1 MSTGTRTRPN
11 ANPILAR
18 MRDDFG
24 DGDSWGT
31 VMGWSFGV
39 AEVLYVAGEEV
50 PAEMQF
56 RPSPFLDSADPDVAP
71 EEYPDEMV
79 WQMLREWSEV
89 TVEELQTAGKCLTRY
104 ADWLKAAGLSY

>member
-1 MSTGTRTRPN
+1 MAGTRTRPN

-24 DGDSWGT
+24 SDSWGV

-39 AEVLYVAGEEV
+39 AEVLYVAGETV
-50 PAEMQF
+50 PPEMGF
-56 RPSPFLDSADPDVAP
+56 HPSPFLDTADPDTAP

-79 WQMLREWSEV
+79 WQMLREFGEV
-89 TVEELQTAGKCLTRY
+89 TVTELQTAGKCLARY
-104 ADWLKAAGLSY
+104 AEWLKADGQAY